1 MPAATLIVQGE
12 HALCLRITAVNAKQF
27 IGSNEGIGL
36 SLPKPTADMGQP
48 LRFAKLDFPLMQRF
62 FGMLA
67 LGDVT
72 GDSELCR
79 QGTRFRRSAQGDAA
93 GYCRPDRRAGDFRGA
108 RTSTSSGAPSASLS
122 TRTIRPSSAG

>member
-48 LRFAKLDFPLMQRF
+48 LRFTKLDFPLMQRVL
-62 FGMLA
+62 GMLA
-67 LGDVT
+67 FGDV
-72 GDSELCR
+72 
-79 QGTRFRRSAQGDAA
+79 GDAGDPADYLA
-93 GYCRPDRRAGDFRGA
+93 GGVGVRRVADVHVTRACASIRHFGFVDDVLTAQNPLDVGPD
-108 RTSTSSGAPSASLS
+108 
-122 TRTIRPSSAG
+122 